1 MSPEFRSDSSADK
14 QRLKKKKNF
23 FFLSERGS
31 LNDLICHE
39 RERDKKHF
47 RQQDKQKEAAL
58 TGFHHI

>member
-1 MSPEFRSDSSADK
+1 M
-14 QRLKKKKNF
+14 
-23 FFLSERGS
+23 SERGS